1 MRDALQHAA
10 NQIISGTVGQVID
23 KAGYTSIGTG
33 LGLKVAEQTPVAQS
47 YIASMIPHSITEWA
61 AVASILGALSLVAK
75 NLFEMWWKIRESKKN
90 GSTDS
95 KCTRR
100 RHGVKR
106 RNYHHGRR
114 NGNPVPGGEHHR
126 VP

>member
-33 LGLKVAEQTPVAQS
+33 LGLKVVDQTSVAQS
-47 YIASMIPHSITEWA
+47 YISSMTPHSITEWA
-61 AVASILGALSLVAK
+61 AVASIIGVLSMVAK
-75 NLFEMWWKIRESKKN
+75 TVFEIWWKIRESKKN

-95 KCTRR
+95 K
-100 RHGVKR
+100 
-106 RNYHHGRR
+106 
-114 NGNPVPGGEHHR
+114 
-126 VP
+126 

>member
-33 LGLKVAEQTPVAQS
+33 LGLQVVDQTSMAQS
-47 YIASMIPHSITEWA
+47 YIASLMPHSITEWA

-75 NLFEMWWKIRESKKN
+75 TAFEIWWKIRESKKN

-95 KCTRR
+95 K
-100 RHGVKR
+100 
-106 RNYHHGRR
+106 
-114 NGNPVPGGEHHR
+114 
-126 VP
+126 

>member
-33 LGLKVAEQTPVAQS
+33 LGLQVVDQTTVAQS
-47 YIASMIPHSITEWA
+47 YIASILPQTITEWA

-95 KCTRR
+95 K
-100 RHGVKR
+100 
-106 RNYHHGRR
+106 
-114 NGNPVPGGEHHR
+114 
-126 VP
+126 

>member
-47 YIASMIPHSITEWA
+47 YIASMIPPFDYRVGSGSFYTWR
-61 AVASILGALSLVAK
+61 AVTGG
-75 NLFEMWWKIRESKKN
+75 KK
-90 GSTDS
+90 
-95 KCTRR
+95 
-100 RHGVKR
+100 
-106 RNYHHGRR
+106 
-114 NGNPVPGGEHHR
+114 PF
-126 VP
+126 

>member
-23 KAGYTSIGTG
+23 KTGYTSIGTG

-47 YIASMIPHSITEWA
+47 YIASMISHSITEWA

-95 KCTRR
+95 K
-100 RHGVKR
+100 
-106 RNYHHGRR
+106 
-114 NGNPVPGGEHHR
+114 
-126 VP
+126 

>member
-47 YIASMIPHSITEWA
+47 YIVSMIPHSITEWA

-75 NLFEMWWKIRESKKN
+75 NLFEMWWKIRESKN
-90 GSTDS
+90 CIGPSALLFC
-95 KCTRR
+95 CTAIQKPFFQAIFCTSPLSFRPPCTI
-100 RHGVKR
+100 V
-106 RNYHHGRR
+106 
-114 NGNPVPGGEHHR
+114 
-126 VP
+126 

>member
-10 NQIISGTVGQVID
+10 NQIISGTVGQAID

-33 LGLKVAEQTPVAQS
+33 LGLKVAEQAPVAQS

-61 AVASILGALSLVAK
+61 AASILGALSLVAK

-95 KCTRR
+95 K
-100 RHGVKR
+100 
-106 RNYHHGRR
+106 
-114 NGNPVPGGEHHR
+114 
-126 VP
+126 